1 MTFLDAEVDPN
12 DVTVEIIG
20 PELNTIPC
28 NLNLK
33 SNGGTCTFVPLIIG
47 MYKVRI
53 CFPLVGCIYYLR
65 SRYGSWFQF
74 LMFEFIA
81 QVTIFN
87 GDDVIQGCPMFIRAM
102 PEVSEI
108 KHSGMEPCAVGSIV
122 EVQVSFQCTF
132 MKFLK
137 FASKV

>member
-47 MYKVRI
+47 MYKVCI
-53 CFPLVGCIYYLR
+53 CFALLHVYIIIYIVDTVR
-65 SRYGSWFQF
+65 G
-74 LMFEFIA
+74 
-81 QVTIFN
+81 FN
-87 GDDVIQGCPMFIRAM
+87 I
-102 PEVSEI
+102 
-108 KHSGMEPCAVGSIV
+108 
-122 EVQVSFQCTF
+122 
-132 MKFLK
+132 
-137 FASKV
+137 